1 MRINDLCD
9 PELTSSLVR
18 QYIPNAVLKRQ
29 KGDELCYTL
38 PLENTDSFPGKKS
51 LLFCQTCKGESCCE
65 GNKYIPLSLL
75 HGSGKPR
82 AA

>member
-1 MRINDLCD
+1 MDFFPSHLILQHLLFNTNRMRINNLCD

-38 PLENTDSFPGKKS
+38 PLENTDSFPSKKS
-51 LLFCQTCKGESCCE
+51 LSFL
-65 GNKYIPLSLL
+65 
-75 HGSGKPR
+75 
-82 AA
+82 